1 MDLNAFQDDN
11 ADGDLEYGQEEDQ
24 IQVNNPV
31 QQTLQ
36 EIGLQ
41 KNQVIQNTE
50 EESEEPSAIQQD
62 HTPSFFS

>member
-11 ADGDLEYGQEEDQ
+11 ADGDLEYDQEDDK

-36 EIGLQ
+36 EIGQQ
-41 KNQVIQNTE
+41 KNQIPENQE
-50 EESEEPSAIQQD
+50 EESEEASVAQVE

>member
-11 ADGDLEYGQEEDQ
+11 ADGDLEYDQEDDQ

-36 EIGLQ
+36 ELGQQ
-41 KNQVIQNTE
+41 KNQI
-50 EESEEPSAIQQD
+50 
-62 HTPSFFS
+62 